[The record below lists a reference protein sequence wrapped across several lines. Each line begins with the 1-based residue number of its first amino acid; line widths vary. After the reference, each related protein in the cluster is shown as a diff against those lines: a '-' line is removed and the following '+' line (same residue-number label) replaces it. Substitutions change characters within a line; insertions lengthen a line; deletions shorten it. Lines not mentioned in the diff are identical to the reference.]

1 MSILAN
7 IFRWLS
13 SVGGGGGGVAF
24 GACFGGG
31 AGVGGAG
38 GAWVRRGSFV
48 FVVVRVLF
56 GIAGNWHM
64 EGKLDIILALLVNL

>member
-1 MSILAN
+1 M
-7 IFRWLS
+7 
-13 SVGGGGGGVAF
+13 AF